1 MGSNGSKRV
10 EKPVAELATGEWTR
24 YESSGGRAFNI
35 ACEDEEAGAWTA
47 PGAYSAHLL
56 GRDGHP
62 TGLSISG
69 NLGAER
75 MLALVEAWAAAEE
88 RGARSA
94 R

>member
-10 EKPVAELATGEWTR
+10 EKPVADLATGEWTR
-24 YESSGGRAFNI
+24 YESSRGRAFNI

-47 PGAYSAHLL
+47 PGTYSAHLL

-62 TGLSISG
+62 TGPSISG

-94 R
+94 G

>member
-1 MGSNGSKRV
+1 MGSYGSKRV
-10 EKPVAELATGEWTR
+10 EKPVADLATGEWTR

-35 ACEDEEAGAWTA
+35 ACEDEEAGSTIA

-62 TGLSISG
+62 TGLSLSA

-88 RGARSA
+88 RGERSA
-94 R
+94 G